1 MKNASSIA
9 APLPASRLALPRAS
23 AMIEA
28 LRGLGYSTAT
38 ALADIIDN
46 SISARAG
53 SVSLGFSW
61 EGDASYVA
69 ILDDGFGMDA
79 DELDAAMRL
88 GERNPLDPRE
98 AGDLG
103 RFGLGLKTA
112 SFSQCRRLTV
122 ASMRDGRMNC
132 LRWDLDVLASSA
144 DHGWHLLEGAAPES
158 EYLLEPLLAAGR
170 GTLVLWERLDRIVTP
185 GFSEQNFLDLV
196 DDVER
201 HLAMVFHRFLDGE
214 PPALRLSINGRSIEP
229 WDPFLFAHPAKWKS
243 PEERILS
250 PAGTV
255 VVRCHVLPHRDHLTS
270 QQEQSAAG
278 PHGWTA
284 QQGFYVY
291 RNRRLLLAG
300 SWLGLGQGRSWTKE
314 EAHRLA
320 RIRLD
325 IPNTADADWKIDIRK
340 STASPP
346 VGLRE
351 PLTRLAEDTRARARR
366 VFAGRGQP
374 VSLNPGRTVAQAWRA
389 EHGASGIR
397 YRIDDQH
404 PAIRAVL
411 DDAGDLSAPIR
422 AMLRVIE
429 ETVPVQRIW
438 LDTTEA
444 RETPRTGFADEPPAE
459 VRLVLMVI
467 YRNLVL
473 RKGMSPH
480 LAREQLLH
488 TEPFNNH
495 PDIVAALPDDPQAG
509 NENGICD

>member
-1 MKNASSIA
+1 MKNA
-9 APLPASRLALPRAS
+9 APMISPPPASRSAPPRAS

-46 SISARAG
+46 SISAQAR
-53 SVSLGFSW
+53 SVSLDFSW
-61 EGDASYVA
+61 EADASHVA
-69 ILDDGFGMDA
+69 ILDDGHGMDA
-79 DELDAAMRL
+79 EELDAAMRL
-88 GERNPLDPRE
+88 GERSPLDPRE

-122 ASMRDGRMNC
+122 ASMWNGETNC

-144 DHGWHLLEGAAPES
+144 DHGWHLLEGAAPGS
-158 EYLLEPLLAAGR
+158 EHLLEPLLAAGK
-170 GTLVLWERLDRIVTP
+170 GTLVLWERLDRVVTP
-185 GFSEQNFLDLV
+185 GFSEQSFLDLV

-201 HLAMVFHRFLDGE
+201 HLAMVFHRLLDGGH
-214 PPALRLSINGRSIEP
+214 PALRLSINGRPIEP
-229 WDPFLFAHPAKWKS
+229 WDPFLLAHPATWSS
-243 PEERILS
+243 PVARIPS
-250 PAGTV
+250 AAGTV
-255 VVRCHVLPHRDHLTS
+255 EVQCHVLPHRDHLTS
-270 QQEQSAAG
+270 QQEQSSAG

-291 RNRRLLLAG
+291 RNRRMLLAG

-325 IPNTADADWKIDIRK
+325 IPNSADADWKIDIRK
-340 STASPP
+340 SSASPP
-346 VGLRE
+346 VGLRPE
-351 PLTRLAEDTRARARR
+351 LTRLAEDTRARARK
-366 VFAGRGQP
+366 VFAHRGQP
-374 VSLNPGRTVAQAWRA
+374 ISMNPGRAVAQAWRA
-389 EHGASGIR
+389 EHGAGGIR
-397 YRIDDQH
+397 YRVDHQH
-404 PAIRAVL
+404 PAVRAVL
-411 DDAGDLSAPIR
+411 DDAGDLSAQIR

-429 ETVPVQRIW
+429 ETVPIQRIW
-438 LDTTEA
+438 LDTAEA
-444 RETPRTGFADEPPAE
+444 RETPRTGFADEAPAE
-459 VRLVLMVI
+459 VRAVLIVM

-495 PDIVAALPDDPQAG
+495 PDIVAALPDDPLAG
-509 NENGICD
+509 DEDGIRN

>member
-1 MKNASSIA
+1 
-9 APLPASRLALPRAS
+9 
-23 AMIEA
+23 MIEA

-61 EGDASYVA
+61 EGDASHVV
-69 ILDDGFGMDA
+69 ILDNGVGMDA
-79 DELDAAMRL
+79 EGLDAAMRL

-98 AGDLG
+98 ADDLG

-144 DHGWHLLEGAAPES
+144 DHGWHLLEGAAPGS
-158 EYLLEPLLAAGR
+158 EHLLEPLLAAGR
-170 GTLVLWERLDRIVTP
+170 GTLVLWERLDRVVTP

-196 DDVER
+196 DEVER
-201 HLAMVFHRFLDGE
+201 HLAMVFHRFLDSGH
-214 PPALRLSINGRSIEP
+214 PRPALHLSINARPIEP
-229 WDPFLFAHPAKWKS
+229 WDPFLLVHPATWTS
-243 PEERILS
+243 PIARIPS
-250 PAGTV
+250 AAGTV
-255 VVRCHVLPHRDHLTS
+255 EVQCHVLPHRDHLTS

-291 RNRRLLLAG
+291 RNQRMLLAG

-325 IPNTADADWKIDIRK
+325 IPNSADADWKIDIRK

-346 VGLRE
+346 VSLRQE
-351 PLTRLAEDTRARARR
+351 LTRLAEDTRARARK
-366 VFAGRGQP
+366 VFAHRGQP
-374 VSLNPGRTVAQAWRA
+374 VSMSPGRTVVQAWRA

-397 YRIDDQH
+397 YRIDDHH
-404 PAIRAVL
+404 PAVRAVL
-411 DDAGDLSAPIR
+411 DDAGDLAARVR
-422 AMLRVIE
+422 AMLRVVE

-438 LDTTEA
+438 LDTTEG
-444 RETPRTGFADEPPAE
+444 RETPRIGFAGEPAAE
-459 VRLVLMVI
+459 VRSVLMVM

-473 RKGMSPH
+473 RKGMSSH

-495 PDIVAALPDDPQAG
+495 PDIVAALPDDPLAG
-509 NENGICD
+509 DEVGIRD